1 MKQGKDGFGVM
12 ADFFGKRM
20 FSSMENESWCVCWG
34 LKMIW
39 KEAALLVDDCPKD
52 VFSSPSALKASL
64 FLNNHEQS

>member
-39 KEAALLVDDCPKD
+39 KEAALLVDDCPKG
-52 VFSSPSALKASL
+52 VFWVSWCSERITLL
-64 FLNNHEQS
+64 EQP